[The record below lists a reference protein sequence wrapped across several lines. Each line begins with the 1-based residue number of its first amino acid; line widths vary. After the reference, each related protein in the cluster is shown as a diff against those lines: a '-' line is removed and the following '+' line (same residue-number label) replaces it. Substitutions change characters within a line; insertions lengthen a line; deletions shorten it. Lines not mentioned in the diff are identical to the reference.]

1 MPTSLYLQLRRANI
15 EAVILRNVNGDVGAL
30 IAPPGVVPVV
40 IKSLLF
46 A

>member
-1 MPTSLYLQLRRANI
+1 VELHELDYIYLG
-15 EAVILRNVNGDVGAL
+15 EL